1 MEWRTMKVLLY
12 FEGESIISKSG
23 IGRAMKHQ
31 MAALKHA
38 GVDFTIDPKDD
49 YDILHINT
57 IGFTSP
63 IIINQARRHHKKVIY
78 HAHSTEED
86 FRDSFVL
93 SNQVAPLFKKHL
105 TNLYSSADFI
115 ITPTPYS
122 KSLLEGYGINIPI
135 IAISN
140 GVDVTKYQHDS
151 DKVNAFYRY
160 FYLSK
165 QDKIIVSAGLHIKRK
180 GIIDFIEVAKRLPE
194 YTFIWFG
201 HTAKIVTLKEVREVL
216 EEPPKNVRLPGYVK
230 GPVFEG
236 AFSCADAFF
245 FPSYEETEGIV
256 VLEALAAS
264 QEVIIRDIGV
274 YDPWLISGKNCFKGK
289 TNNDFVDIIKGVVEK
304 KHKTIRKNA
313 YETAELRSLEIIG
326 QQLKCVYEKVLDKQ

>member
-1 MEWRTMKVLLY
+1 LLDKASLDAQKTIWSLNEISERLRLIRVLSTLIFSMEWRTMKVLLY

-31 MAALKHA
+31 K
-38 GVDFTIDPKDD
+38 
-49 YDILHINT
+49 
-57 IGFTSP
+57 
-63 IIINQARRHHKKVIY
+63 
-78 HAHSTEED
+78 ED

-105 TNLYSSADFI
+105 TNLYSSADCI

-122 KSLLEGYGINIPI
+122 KSLLEGYGITIPI
-135 IAISN
+135 VAISN
-140 GVDVTKYQHDS
+140 GVDVTKYQYDS
-151 DKVNAFYRY
+151 EKVNAFYRY
-160 FYLSK
+160 FYLTK
-165 QDKIIVSAGLHIKRK
+165 KDKIIVSAGLHIKRK

-201 HTAKIVTLKEVREVL
+201 HTAKIITLKEVREVL

-274 YDPWLISGKNCFKGK
+274 YDPWLISEKNCFKGK
-289 TNNDFVDIIKGVVEK
+289 TNDEFVDIIKGVVEK

-313 YETAELRSLEIIG
+313 FETAELRSLEIIG
-326 QQLKCVYEKVLDKQ
+326 QQLKCVYEKVLNKQ